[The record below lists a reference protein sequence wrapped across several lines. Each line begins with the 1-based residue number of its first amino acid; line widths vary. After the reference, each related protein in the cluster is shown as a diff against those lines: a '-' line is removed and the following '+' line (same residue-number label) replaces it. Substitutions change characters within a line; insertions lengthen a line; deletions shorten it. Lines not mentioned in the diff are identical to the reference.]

1 MIKTYLFLF
10 GAIFCEVAGTMLLP
24 VTQNFT
30 KLTPTSILA
39 VCYLTAF
46 YLLTFVVNKLPIAIV
61 YATWSGLGVFTIAIL
76 GYIFFKQNLSWQAV
90 LGLFFI
96 VLGVLNEIV
105 WRTQSTDIWVNFKV
119 FPTRFRRTWR
129 NRLGSPRSACGTCG
143 SSGATR
149 CRPLSWAGLIKRLT
163 ISCRILGGL
172 KSTISRSSLR
182 ASIFEKSRISFK
194 IVRRD
199 SAELLAV
206 AVYSCCSGC
215 LVGLSEFSL

>member
-39 VCYLTAF
+39 VCYLAAF

-76 GYIFFKQNLSWQAV
+76 GYIFFKQNLSWQAI

-96 VLGVLNEIV
+96 VIGVIL
-105 WRTQSTDIWVNFKV
+105 VNSFSSKV
-119 FPTRFRRTWR
+119 
-129 NRLGSPRSACGTCG
+129 
-143 SSGATR
+143 
-149 CRPLSWAGLIKRLT
+149 I
-163 ISCRILGGL
+163 
-172 KSTISRSSLR
+172 
-182 ASIFEKSRISFK
+182 
-194 IVRRD
+194 
-199 SAELLAV
+199 
-206 AVYSCCSGC
+206 
-215 LVGLSEFSL
+215 